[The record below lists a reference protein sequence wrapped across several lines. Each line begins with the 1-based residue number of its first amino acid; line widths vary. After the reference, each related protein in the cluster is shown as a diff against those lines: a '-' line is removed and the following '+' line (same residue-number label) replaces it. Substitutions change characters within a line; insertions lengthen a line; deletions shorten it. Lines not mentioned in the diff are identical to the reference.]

1 MFACQIDLTHQ
12 WLEKNE
18 AKHRKITTV
27 IMTLTIL
34 IFILKNYCVSPLD
47 PDC

>member
-12 WLEKNE
+12 WLKKMKQNTD
-18 AKHRKITTV
+18 KIKTV

-34 IFILKNYCVSPLD
+34 IFILKNYCVSSLD